1 MTGNW
6 LYTGGQV
13 LCRLFTTTQ
22 FDLKVKGVKNIPRT
36 GGAIIASNHQSLLD
50 PVLIGVQVPRPFTY
64 LAKSDL
70 FVNPYLSWLIR
81 SLYAFPVQQD
91 RGEISA
97 VREAIR
103 RLQEGRALVL
113 FPEGSR
119 TVNGELLPLAPGIG
133 LIARKADVPIVPCVI
148 HGSFEAWPKGHKL
161 FRPGKI
167 RVHFGRAMHV
177 NHLKASEIV
186 REVGQTMHRMFD
198 QLRSETLL
206 EQPWQS

>member
-13 LCRLFTTTQ
+13 LCRLFTTSQ

-36 GGAIIASNHQSLLD
+36 GGVLIASNHQSLLD
-50 PVLIGVQVPRPFTY
+50 PVLIGVQVPRPLTY

-70 FVNPYLSWLIR
+70 FENPYVNWLIR
-81 SLYAFPVQQD
+81 SLYAFPVRQE
-91 RGEISA
+91 RGEVSA

-103 RLQEGRALVL
+103 RLEEGRALVV

-119 TVNGELLPLAPGIG
+119 TKDGELLSLEPGIG

-167 RVHFGRAMHV
+167 RVHFGQPLFL
-177 NHLKASEIV
+177 NHLKASAIV
-186 REVGQTMHRMFD
+186 QQVDQTMHRMFD
-198 QLRSETLL
+198 ELRSETLS
-206 EQPWQS
+206 EPRWQS